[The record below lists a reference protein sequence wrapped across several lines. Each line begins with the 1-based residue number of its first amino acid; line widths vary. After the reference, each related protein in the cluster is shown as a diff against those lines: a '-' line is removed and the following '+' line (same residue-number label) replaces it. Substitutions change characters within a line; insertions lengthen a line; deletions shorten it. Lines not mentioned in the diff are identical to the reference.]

1 MRIRKK
7 KWVRPF
13 LDNENR
19 YLLKES
25 LKGEY
30 LKKYPFKRL
39 VLEIGMGMGD
49 FLTTTAGLD
58 TDTLYIGLEK
68 DETCVAKAILKAQEL
83 NLNNFLVINDNAQN
97 LVNYF
102 DLAEVDM
109 IYLQFSD
116 PWPKKGHYKRR
127 LTYDTFLKNYMDIL
141 KKKGTIFFKTDN
153 TILYTF
159 SLPSMTRFG
168 FKLVEMSLNYH
179 EKEKHYPM
187 TGYEEKFVN
196 EGLPIYYALFMKD

>member
-58 TDTLYIGLEK
+58 TNTLYIGLEK

-102 DLAEVDM
+102 DLEEVDM

-159 SLPSMTRFG
+159 SLPSMTCFG

>member
-25 LKGEY
+25 LKGEC

-58 TDTLYIGLEK
+58 TNTLYIGLEK

-102 DLAEVDM
+102 DLEEVDM

-159 SLPSMTRFG
+159 SLPSMTHFG
-168 FKLVEMSLNYH
+168 FKLVEMSLDYH

>member
-58 TDTLYIGLEK
+58 TNTLYIGLEK

-102 DLAEVDM
+102 DLEEVDM

>member
-1 MRIRKK
+1 
-7 KWVRPF
+7 
-13 LDNENR
+13 
-19 YLLKES
+19 
-25 LKGEY
+25 
-30 LKKYPFKRL
+30 
-39 VLEIGMGMGD
+39 
-49 FLTTTAGLD
+49 
-58 TDTLYIGLEK
+58 
-68 DETCVAKAILKAQEL
+68 
-83 NLNNFLVINDNAQN
+83 
-97 LVNYF
+97 
-102 DLAEVDM
+102 M

>member
-58 TDTLYIGLEK
+58 TNTLYIGLEK

-102 DLAEVDM
+102 DLEEVDM

-168 FKLVEMSLNYH
+168 FKLVEMSLDYH

>member
-58 TDTLYIGLEK
+58 TNTLYIGLEK

-102 DLAEVDM
+102 DSEEVDM

>member
-58 TDTLYIGLEK
+58 TNTLYIGLEK

-102 DLAEVDM
+102 DLEEVDM

-127 LTYDTFLKNYMDIL
+127 LTYDTFLKNYMNIL